1 MISASLTV
9 GTEWYISIWRC
20 LSSGEGFITSE
31 NSPSLRSSCD
41 NSACPPQREKA
52 SERLSGFY
60 ERWSVKFTAQY
71 YEAKAREKAAKACSD
86 RI

>member
-1 MISASLTV
+1 MRRHCDRLAAILLAHRSASRL
-9 GTEWYISIWRC
+9 G
-20 LSSGEGFITSE
+20 G
-31 NSPSLRSSCD
+31 
-41 NSACPPQREKA
+41 EKA
-52 SERLSGFY
+52 SEKLSGFY